1 MLVLKDFRKKCEDL
15 INNSQLP
22 IDAVYFVLKD
32 VFNEVADIYNQEI
45 QKEEENKRQQQQEEE
60 QKNEE
65 EIKKDK

>member
-1 MLVLKDFRKKCEDL
+1 MLILKELRNKIENVL
-15 INNSQLP
+15 NNSQLP
-22 IDAVYFVLKD
+22 IDAIYFVLKD
-32 VFNEVADIYNQEI
+32 VFNEVVDIYNQEI

>member
-32 VFNEVADIYNQEI
+32 VFNEVVDIYNQEI
-45 QKEEENKRQQQQEEE
+45 QKEEENKRQQQERE
-60 QKNEE
+60 QKDEE